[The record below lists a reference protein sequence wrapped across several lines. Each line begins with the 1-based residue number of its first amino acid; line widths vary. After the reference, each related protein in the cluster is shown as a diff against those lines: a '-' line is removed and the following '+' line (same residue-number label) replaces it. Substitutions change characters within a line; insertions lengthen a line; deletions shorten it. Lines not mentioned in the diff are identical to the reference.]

1 MMDTD
6 YEHYAIVYSQ
16 QKDSQEPSTMLQLY
30 SGCLSNGGGGKAGI
44 LIATQGHCISTQRA
58 STYPCPKS
66 PFWGEQN
73 MTLAIS
79 PLGTVLN

>member
-30 SGCLSNGGGGKAGI
+30 SGCLSNGGGGGKLGSSLPPKA
-44 LIATQGHCISTQRA
+44 IASAPSVPAPTHAQRVHFGVNK
-58 STYPCPKS
+58 T
-66 PFWGEQN
+66 
-73 MTLAIS
+73 
-79 PLGTVLN
+79 